1 MIFALPGI
9 NPDLRTKLIGELVSK
24 RGYIHLDVDYVIKN
38 AIERGTELGKKFS
51 QCDFEEE
58 KPICLI
64 LEQLKRILFCN
75 PNNRKF
81 VITNFSNEIS
91 HFKRFESEICRIEKI
106 LTFRK
111 PVKIS

>member
-51 QCDFEEE
+51 QCDF
-58 KPICLI
+58 
-64 LEQLKRILFCN
+64 
-75 PNNRKF
+75 
-81 VITNFSNEIS
+81 
-91 HFKRFESEICRIEKI
+91 
-106 LTFRK
+106 
-111 PVKIS
+111 